1 MTTAI
6 YARVSTESDDQAHAL
21 EQQLSRLREHAAQLG
36 EPVVEFVDVASGTR
50 DDRPE
55 LKRLLECCE
64 QGLLTT
70 VLCTRMDRMSRSTVH
85 GGKLLRLFNQESW
98 PNLICLDQSIDLS
111 TAMGRF
117 YANLLM
123 GMAQM
128 ESELIGERVHHGQLY
143 ARKQLKP
150 QAGKPPFGYRYTE
163 GKLNYELDPETAPI
177 GRQIVTRFLQSAS
190 LRDAFDYQYQ
200 ECGQAF
206 RSLEGLRRWLLN
218 PAIAGSRVY
227 GTFRWKLD
235 ADGNKSRL
243 LNKPG
248 QVEEIHP
255 HAHPGLISHEE
266 QVEIQQVMQSLR
278 VRSLAPIRTRRS
290 RVLTGLVYCG
300 HCGGL
305 MHYHQPRKPGPTYL
319 RCGHEVCPNRPHKVI
334 QEKAVVEAVLRR
346 LWEKREVLAYGS
358 VVDELRLKQQLS
370 PEIKQLQGQ
379 ISDLRLLEDADL
391 ADVIERKEQRLSTL
405 LEECVSNGGSRFT
418 LADALNALDQPTVWT
433 EMTKTPEQTRRLVS
447 QWVERVV
454 VSDGAVTEVRLRAG
468 ERAAHP

>member
-21 EQQLSRLREHAAQLG
+21 EQQLSRLREHAAKLG

-55 LKRLLECCE
+55 LKRLLESCR
-64 QGLLTT
+64 QGLLNT

-85 GGKLLRLFNQESW
+85 GGKLLRLFNQDDW

-128 ESELIGERVHHGQLY
+128 ESELIGERVHHGHMY

-150 QAGKPPFGYRYTE
+150 QSAKPPFGYRYTE

-177 GRQIVTRFLQSAS
+177 ARQIVECFLQSGS
-190 LRDAFDYQYQ
+190 LRDAFDFQYKK
-200 ECGQAF
+200 CGSAF

-218 PAIAGSRVY
+218 PAIAGNRVY
-227 GTFRWKLD
+227 GTCHWTFD
-235 ADGNKSRL
+235 AEGNKSRNI
-243 LNKPG
+243 NKPG
-248 QVEEIHP
+248 KVDQVHP
-255 HAHPGLISHEE
+255 NTHPALITPEE
-266 QVEIQQVMQSLR
+266 QVEIEQVMQSLR
-278 VRSLAPIRTRRS
+278 VRAAMPMRKRRS

-305 MHYHQPRKPGPTYL
+305 MHYHEPRKVGATYL
-319 RCGHEVCPNRPHKVI
+319 RCTHEICPVRPHKGIKEQTVLD
-334 QEKAVVEAVLRR
+334 AVLKR
-346 LWEKREVLAYGS
+346 LWDKRELLAYGS
-358 VVDELRLKQQLS
+358 VVDELRLKQRLS
-370 PEIKQLQGQ
+370 PEIKQLQSQ
-379 ISDLRLLEDADL
+379 ISDLRLLDDADL
-391 ADVIERKEQRLSTL
+391 VEVIERKEERLSTL
-405 LEECVSNGGSRFT
+405 MQECVSDGGSRFT
-418 LADALNALDQPTVWT
+418 LSDAVEALDQPELWA

-454 VSDGAVTEVRLRAG
+454 VSDGVVQDVRLRAG
-468 ERAAHP
+468 ESAASP

>member
-21 EQQLSRLREHAAQLG
+21 EQQLSRLREHAAKLG

-85 GGKLLRLFNQESW
+85 GGKLLRLFNQDSW

-163 GKLNYELDPETAPI
+163 GKLNYELDPETAPVA
-177 GRQIVTRFLQSAS
+177 RRIVDRFLQSAS
-190 LRDAFDYQYQ
+190 LRDAFDHQYK

-255 HAHPGLISHEE
+255 HAHPALISHEE

-278 VRSLAPIRTRRS
+278 VRSTAPICKRRS
-290 RVLTGLVYCG
+290 RVLTGLVYCR

-305 MHYHQPRKPGPTYL
+305 MHYHQPRKPGPIYL
-319 RCGHEVCPNRPHKVI
+319 RCTHEVCPVRPHKVI
-334 QEKAVVEAVLRR
+334 QEGAVLEAVLRR

-391 ADVIERKEQRLSTL
+391 TDVIERKEQRLNTL

-418 LADALNALDQPTVWT
+418 LADALNALDQPAVWT

-454 VSDGAVTEVRLRAG
+454 VGEGAVKEVRLRAG
-468 ERAAHP
+468 EATARS

>member
-21 EQQLSRLREHAAQLG
+21 EQQLSRLRDHAEKLG

-50 DDRPE
+50 DDRPQ
-55 LKRLLECCE
+55 LKRLLECCS
-64 QGLLTT
+64 QGLLNA

-85 GGKLLRLFNQESW
+85 GGKLLRLFNQDSW

-128 ESELIGERVHHGQLY
+128 ESELIGERVHHGQVY

-163 GKLNYELDPETAPI
+163 AKLNYELDPKTAPMA
-177 GRQIVTRFLQSAS
+177 RQIVEQFLASGS
-190 LRDAFDYQYQ
+190 LRDAFDYQYK
-200 ECGQAF
+200 ECGKAF

-248 QVEEIHP
+248 EVEEIHP
-255 HAHPGLISHEE
+255 HAHEGLVSHEE

-278 VRSLAPIRTRRS
+278 VRSTTPIRKRRS
-290 RVLTGLVYCG
+290 RVLTGLVFCG

-305 MHYHQPRKPGPTYL
+305 MHYHQPRQPGPIYL
-319 RCGHEVCPNRPHKVI
+319 RCTHEVCPVRPHKGIKEETVL
-334 QEKAVVEAVLRR
+334 EAVLQR
-346 LWEKREVLAYGS
+346 LWEKRELLAYGG

-391 ADVIERKEQRLSTL
+391 AEVIERKEERLSTL
-405 LEECVSNGGSRFT
+405 LQECVSDGGSRFT
-418 LADALNALDQPTVWT
+418 LSDAVKALDQPQVWAD
-433 EMTKTPEQTRRLVS
+433 MTKTPEQTRRLLS
-447 QWVERVV
+447 QWVDRVV
-454 VSDGAVTEVRLRAG
+454 VSDGVVQQVRLRAG
-468 ERAAHP
+468 EAAAHP

>member
-55 LKRLLECCE
+55 LKRLLECCG
-64 QGLLTT
+64 QGLLST

-85 GGKLLRLFNQESW
+85 GGKLLRLFNQDSW

-143 ARKQLKP
+143 ARKLLKP

-163 GKLNYELDPETAPI
+163 GKLNYELDPKTAPI
-177 GRQIVTRFLQSAS
+177 GREIVARFLQSAS
-190 LRDAFDYQYQ
+190 LRDAFDYQYK

-206 RSLEGLRRWLLN
+206 KSLEGLRRWLLN

-243 LNKPG
+243 INKPG
-248 QVEEIHP
+248 QVEQIHP

-278 VRSLAPIRTRRS
+278 VRSTAPMRKRRS

-305 MHYHQPRKPGPTYL
+305 MHYHQPRQPGPTYL
-319 RCGHEVCPNRPHKVI
+319 RCTHEVCPIRPHKVI
-334 QEKAVVEAVLRR
+334 QEETVLGAVFRR
-346 LWEKREVLAYGS
+346 LWEQRAVLAYGS
-358 VVDELRLKQQLS
+358 LADELRLKQRLS
-370 PEIKQLQGQ
+370 PEIQQLEGQ
-379 ISDLRLLEDADL
+379 ISDLRLLKDADL
-391 ADVIERKEQRLSTL
+391 VEVIERKQERLNTL
-405 LEECVSNGGSRFT
+405 LQECVSDGGSRFT
-418 LADALNALDQPTVWT
+418 LSDALNALDQPAVWT

-447 QWVERVV
+447 QWVDRVV
-454 VSDGAVTEVRLRAG
+454 VSDGVVQQVRLRAG
-468 ERAAHP
+468 EAAAHP